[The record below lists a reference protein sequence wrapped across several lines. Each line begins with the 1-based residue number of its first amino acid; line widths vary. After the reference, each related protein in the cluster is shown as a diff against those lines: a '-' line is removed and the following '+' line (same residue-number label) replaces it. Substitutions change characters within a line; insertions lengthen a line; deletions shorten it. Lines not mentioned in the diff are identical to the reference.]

1 VEQTHR
7 ECRFYATYTGVAL
20 PFNLVNSI
28 EPEALSNRNTFIHAY
43 YDANGKLM
51 GFHKVVYG
59 EVELTHRYRYHG
71 NGTLKQAE
79 IAMLDEDPV
88 TLHFD
93 EKGAQTHGV

>member
-1 VEQTHR
+1 
-7 ECRFYATYTGVAL
+7 
-20 PFNLVNSI
+20 
-28 EPEALSNRNTFIHAY
+28 
-43 YDANGKLM
+43 
-51 GFHKVVYG
+51 
-59 EVELTHRYRYHG
+59 VELTHRYHG